1 MCLICAGFGDRL
13 ERDLKYMSTSKMQ
26 VSRNTRGM
34 SIRVIPTGTYREA
47 GFTTQRR
54 IAAWIGGS
62 IVGSLDTFRQMK
74 ITRQEWEENADSCV
88 RTKFI

>member
-1 MCLICAGFGDRL
+1 MIGFGDRL
-13 ERDLKYMSTSKMQ
+13 EKDLKNMASAKGN
-26 VSRNTRGM
+26 VSRGPRSAN
-34 SIRVIPTGTYREA
+34 IRVIPTSTYREA

-62 IVGSLDTFRQMK
+62 IVASLDNFRQMK